1 MAAVTTEGSFARL
14 RKSVRPVRPTASS
27 PCLERGEI
35 GLDGRPASLTRSEL
49 RSFRLSRC
57 ASTVV
62 AAAGLFLIFLVSFG
76 VYAARESAV
85 TRVREYVGGLDV
97 TEACQPVRSEWMNAV
112 YLRDQAVTMTGARVV
127 SKGAETVKT
136 VEAIETTACPEKK
149 IRRVRHT
156 AVTLAFVPL
165 ERWPWGGETF
175 LTLRDDDAV
184 CAQHALEML
193 ESKRPCELE

>member
-1 MAAVTTEGSFARL
+1 MVAEGGFARF
-14 RKSVRPVRPTASS
+14 RKSVRPTASS
-27 PCLERGEI
+27 PCLERGEM
-35 GLDGRPASLTRSEL
+35 GLDGRPVFYSRREL

-57 ASTVV
+57 ASSVV
-62 AAAGLFLIFLVSFG
+62 AGAGACLVLLVLFG
-76 VYAARESAV
+76 VYAAKDSAV
-85 TRVREYVGGLDV
+85 TRVREYVAALDV

-127 SKGAETVKT
+127 SLGTETVKT
-136 VEAIETTACPEKK
+136 VEEIETAECPEKK

-165 ERWPWGGETF
+165 ERWPWGTETF
-175 LTLRDDDAV
+175 LTLRDNEAV

-193 ESKRPCELE
+193 ESKRPCQLQ